1 MVGRLSAD
9 GGALHLRLV
18 HDAEPRPWLRLE
30 ALFTDRLTAFIANP
44 VAALIDS
51 AQRLVDVLEFSL
63 DDLQGGQVPFAL
75 EGLRPELGGVLIDL
89 GQLSLLDAVGFVSS
103 KSLGK
108 TLPLALLRRQTLACF
123 AQVHNEGNGIAQPD
137 SVCSNIRGKIGMSF
151 ARDRRH
157 RAGDD
162 ALGDS
167 GPASPAR

>member
-1 MVGRLSAD
+1 MLGRLSAD

-18 HDAEPRPWLRLE
+18 HDAEPRPWLRLK

-44 VAALIDS
+44 VAALINS
-51 AQRLVDVLEFSL
+51 AQRLVDVLKLSL
-63 DDLQGGQVPFAL
+63 HDLQGGQVPFPL
-75 EGLRPELGGVLIDL
+75 EGLGSQLGRMLIDL
-89 GQLSLLDAVGFVSS
+89 GELSLLDAVGFVRS

-108 TLPLALLRRQTLACF
+108 PLPLPLLGRQTLACF
-123 AQVHNEGNGIAQPD
+123 GQVHNEGNGIAQPD
-137 SVCSNIRGKIGMSF
+137 SVCSNIRGEIGMSF